1 VSFGAKGL
9 ARSRREPPE
18 LVLTP
23 FIDVMFV
30 ILIFL
35 VLSTSFMV
43 PTSLKLNLPE
53 SRTGQAAARGAGS
66 PVEIEVSASGEL
78 RLSGEPVEPGALES
92 RLKALDIKPG
102 RAVLLAADRDA
113 AHGRVVE
120 VMDHLRRAGVTSF
133 GIRTLSGRDAGAPPP

>member
-1 VSFGAKGL
+1 MSFGTKGL
-9 ARSRREPPE
+9 TRSRREPPE

-53 SRTGQAAARGAGS
+53 SRTGQAAARGEDS

-78 RLSGEPVEPGALES
+78 RLSGAPVALDSLES
-92 RLKALDIKPG
+92 RLKALEIKPG
-102 RAVLLAADRDA
+102 RTVLLAADREA

-120 VMDHLRRAGVTSF
+120 VMDRLRRAGVSSF
-133 GIRTLSGRDAGAPPP
+133 GIRTLSGRDAGTPAP